1 MLMTLVSFSFI
12 TIISKELDKEH
23 FMFLWF
29 VRIACERIKCKL
41 SVSRVSH
48 TGSFNIPVL
57 VVFPRQ
63 QSQLNSVHTV
73 K

>member
-29 VRIACERIKCKL
+29 VRIACEHIKCKL

-48 TGSFNIPVL
+48 REVLIPCSGSV
-57 VVFPRQ
+57 
-63 QSQLNSVHTV
+63 SKTTV
-73 K
+73 TT